1 MKTKSLVGPDY
12 AAFLTEVKGRI
23 VSARLYAARAVNRD
37 LVNLYWDIGRSI
49 VEKQETLG
57 WGESVVEMLAKDLQK
72 AFPGMRGF
80 SKANLWAMRRV
91 YLEYGRDPILQQL
104 AEELE
109 MKRGAAALEHPVQ
122 ELQRKRQSSIGLAGG
137 PEFLQQLVEE
147 IPWGHHLLLL
157 DKVKHPAALYQ
168 LQSKLP
174 GELKG
179 KLPTA
184 KQLSDAIRAALP
196 ERSGK

>member
-1 MKTKSLVGPDY
+1 MKTKSFVSPDY
-12 AAFLTEVKGRI
+12 AAFLIELKGRI
-23 VSARLYAARAVNRD
+23 VSARLHAARAVNRD

-122 ELQRKRQSSIGLAGG
+122 ELQRKRQSSIGPIGVA
-137 PEFLQQLVEE
+137 V
-147 IPWGHHLLLL
+147 
-157 DKVKHPAALYQ
+157 YQ